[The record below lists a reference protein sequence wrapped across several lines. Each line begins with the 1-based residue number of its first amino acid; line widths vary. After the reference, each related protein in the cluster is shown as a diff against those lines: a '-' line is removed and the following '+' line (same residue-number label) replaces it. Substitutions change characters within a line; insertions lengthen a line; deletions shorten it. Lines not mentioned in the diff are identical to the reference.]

1 VTNFLQAKSLYSS
14 LPIFLKM
21 PSAGRDQD
29 FKLEPFSTLSL
40 GVEIA
45 DAVTTVFIAT
55 ELPSPP

>member
-1 VTNFLQAKSLYSS
+1 
-14 LPIFLKM
+14 M